1 MLLHIYFV
9 LKKFDF
15 FYLEL
20 GVGVGV
26 GVSGGRSSEGHL
38 SFFDLQ
44 Q

>member
-15 FYLEL
+15 FFVQ
-20 GVGVGV
+20 GFGFRV
-26 GVSGGRSSEGHL
+26 GVSGGRGSEGHL